1 MVKWLKEAELNNEK
15 VKSRMSC
22 NSRSS
27 KSSSKSGNSRSSKVS
42 IEERAIK
49 KNRLAGV
56 IAEANYADQ
65 KMKME
70 YDKKKLQIEERAAK
84 AKVLNIFGDL
94 YLSSFSRGSSGS
106 LFHGGI

>member
-27 KSSSKSGNSRSSKVS
+27 NSGNSRSSKVS

-94 YLSSFSRGSSGS
+94 YL
-106 LFHGGI
+106 